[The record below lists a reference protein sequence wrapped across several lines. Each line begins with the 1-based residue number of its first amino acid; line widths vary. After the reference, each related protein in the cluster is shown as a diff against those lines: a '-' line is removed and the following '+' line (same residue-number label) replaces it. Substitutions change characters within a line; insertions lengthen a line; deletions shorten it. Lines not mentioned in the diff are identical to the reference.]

1 MRRMIKMISRTPER
15 IEKIDNLIMDL
26 IEQINLLE
34 HDLRFQPHAKHM
46 VDQMKEEVLRLFKR
60 HQSSF
65 VKPSRKG
72 WIY

>member
-1 MRRMIKMISRTPER
+1 MISRTPER
-15 IEKIDNLIMDL
+15 IEAIDALILELISKIN
-26 IEQINLLE
+26 ELE

-46 VDQMKEEVLRLFKR
+46 VDEMKEEVLRLFKR